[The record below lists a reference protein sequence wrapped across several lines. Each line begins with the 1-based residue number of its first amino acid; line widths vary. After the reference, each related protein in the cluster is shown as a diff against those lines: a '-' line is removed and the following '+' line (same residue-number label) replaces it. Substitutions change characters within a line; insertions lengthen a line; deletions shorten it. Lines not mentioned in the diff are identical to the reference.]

1 MRDAIAVSII
11 AEAVEITEAAVW
23 ISGAVEV
30 MESNAS
36 EYWPEST
43 HP

>member
-1 MRDAIAVSII
+1 VSII

-23 ISGAVEV
+23 ISGAVV
-30 MESNAS
+30 VIESNAS
-36 EYWPEST
+36 EYCTVPT